1 MKINLLNGS
10 NHYKINTTELLLRP
24 FTLTVIGCY
33 VEKISNKK
41 MDVLKQKLPHCLS
54 NTCVSKTKQQ
64 QKGWQE
70 KKLNCCEVLT
80 LFGIW

>member
-24 FTLTVIGCY
+24 FALTVIGCY

-41 MDVLKQKLPHCLS
+41 MDVLKLHFIPS
-54 NTCVSKTKQQ
+54 NFS
-64 QKGWQE
+64 
-70 KKLNCCEVLT
+70 
-80 LFGIW
+80 II

>member
-24 FTLTVIGCY
+24 FALTVIGCY

-41 MDVLKQKLPHCLS
+41 MDVLKLHFIQSFIFL
-54 NTCVSKTKQQ
+54 
-64 QKGWQE
+64 
-70 KKLNCCEVLT
+70 LNLVHIRRCIQDGYKAIQLK
-80 LFGIW
+80 